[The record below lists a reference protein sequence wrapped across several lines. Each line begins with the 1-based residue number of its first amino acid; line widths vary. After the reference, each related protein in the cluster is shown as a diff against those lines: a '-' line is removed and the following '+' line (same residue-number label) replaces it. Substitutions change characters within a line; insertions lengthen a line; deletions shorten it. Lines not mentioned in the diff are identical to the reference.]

1 MRSKYVSHSGAIL
14 GGYIQNNEHLFVY
27 SYLSIIT
34 PNRYSRR
41 SLLFKMVHLMFF
53 FHICFHYYFLLTI
66 TMLNT
71 YYLVHL
77 SIDIL
82 TQFFHYILGDIDIFH
97 YLFN

>member
-1 MRSKYVSHSGAIL
+1 M
-14 GGYIQNNEHLFVY
+14 F
-27 SYLSIIT
+27 
-34 PNRYSRR
+34 
-41 SLLFKMVHLMFF
+41 SL
-53 FHICFHYYFLLTI
+53 LLTI